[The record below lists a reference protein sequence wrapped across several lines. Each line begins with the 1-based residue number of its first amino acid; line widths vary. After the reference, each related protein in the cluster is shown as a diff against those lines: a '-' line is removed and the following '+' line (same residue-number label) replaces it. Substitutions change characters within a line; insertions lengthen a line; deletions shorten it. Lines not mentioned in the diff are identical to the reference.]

1 MAKVDEGPVA
11 ATVYVVDDDDGMRR
25 ALSLLLNTVG
35 YKTAAFASP
44 KEFLEKFKA
53 DTAGCLV
60 LDIRMPGMSGL
71 ELQQH
76 LNRMGSMLPVI
87 FITGHGDVPMA
98 VQAMKEGAF
107 EFVQKPFRDQDLLDR
122 INHALQQDK
131 ESRNTM
137 ARRADVLHRL
147 ESLTPREKQVMEL
160 VVDGAA
166 NKVIAIDLGLSE
178 RTVEI
183 HRAKVMEKMGARS
196 VAHLGQAANEPL
208 GGKLSCPQG
217 HTWNH
222 VFNEQRRAPI
232 LAQPSPSGLPP

>member
-1 MAKVDEGPVA
+1 MAKADEVSAA
-11 ATVYVVDDDDGMRR
+11 ATVYIVDDDDGMRR
-25 ALSLLLNTVG
+25 ALGLLLNTVG
-35 YKTAAFASP
+35 YKTAAFANP
-44 KEFLEKFKA
+44 KEFLEKFKPDIA
-53 DTAGCLV
+53 ACLV

-76 LNRMGSMLPVI
+76 LNRMGAMLPVI

-107 EFVQKPFRDQDLLDR
+107 EFIEKPFRDQDLLDR
-122 INHALQQDK
+122 VNHALQQDR
-131 ESRNTM
+131 ENRGTL
-137 ARRADVLHRL
+137 ARRADVLQRF
-147 ESLTPREKQVMEL
+147 ESLTPREKQVMEF

-196 VAHLGQAANEPL
+196 VAHLV
-208 GGKLSCPQG
+208 KLQLSLSD
-217 HTWNH
+217 HT
-222 VFNEQRRAPI
+222 
-232 LAQPSPSGLPP
+232 

>member
-1 MAKVDEGPVA
+1 MAKTEVALNA
-11 ATVYVVDDDDGMRR
+11 ATIYVVDDDDGMRR

-44 KEFLEKFKA
+44 KDFLDTFKPDA
-53 DTAGCLV
+53 AGCLV

-122 INHALQQDK
+122 INHALEQDK
-131 ESRNTM
+131 ENRSSL
-137 ARRADVLHRL
+137 ARSADVLQRI
-147 ESLTPREKQVMEL
+147 ESLTPREKQVMGL

-196 VAHLGQAANEPL
+196 VAHLV
-208 GGKLSCPQG
+208 KLQLSLSND
-217 HTWNH
+217 T
-222 VFNEQRRAPI
+222 
-232 LAQPSPSGLPP
+232 

>member
-1 MAKVDEGPVA
+1 MAKVDERLSTA
-11 ATVYVVDDDDGMRR
+11 IVYVVDDDDSMRR

-44 KEFLEKFKA
+44 REFLDKFKA

-76 LNRMGSMLPVI
+76 LNKMGSMLPVI

-122 INHALQQDK
+122 INHALEQDAQIR
-131 ESRNTM
+131 STL
-137 ARRADVLHRL
+137 ARRTEVLQRL
-147 ESLTPREKQVMEL
+147 ESLTPRERQVMDL

-196 VAHLGQAANEPL
+196 VAHLV
-208 GGKLSCPQG
+208 KLQMSLS
-217 HTWNH
+217 
-222 VFNEQRRAPI
+222 RD
-232 LAQPSPSGLPP
+232 S

>member
-1 MAKVDEGPVA
+1 MAKADDAVQA

-44 KEFLEKFKA
+44 REFLDRFKTDA
-53 DTAGCLV
+53 AGCLI

-87 FITGHGDVPMA
+87 FVTGHGDVPMA

-122 INHALQQDK
+122 VNHALELDK
-131 ESRNTM
+131 ENRSSL
-137 ARRADVLHRL
+137 ALRADVLQRF
-147 ESLTPREKQVMEL
+147 ESLTPREKQVMQL

-183 HRAKVMEKMGARS
+183 HRAKAMEKMGARS
-196 VAHLGQAANEPL
+196 VAHLV
-208 GGKLSCPQG
+208 KLQMS
-217 HTWNH
+217 
-222 VFNEQRRAPI
+222 
-232 LAQPSPSGLPP
+232 LSSDS